1 MSKQKRIYISP
12 SSQPENAYAV
22 GGTNEQ
28 EQCRKI
34 AAALEKKLEACGFWA
49 KAGLSGTMYTRAAE
63 SDKWGVDLH
72 LPIHTNACNGKVAG
86 LRIMVAK
93 LGGEAEKIAKA
104 ISRYLAPVTPG
115 TSDNIT
121 AMPKLYEIA
130 ATAAPCVYVEVGFHD
145 NPEEARWIIDNTEKI
160 AEMIARGL
168 CEYYAVAYKEEKT
181 MVFDDVKQ
189 DKWYAAD
196 VAYCA
201 EHGLMQG
208 DGNGK
213 FRPEENVTRAELAA
227 VTRRLYQAMKE
238 A

>member
-1 MSKQKRIYISP
+1 MSKRIYISP

-22 GGTNEQ
+22 GNTNEQ

-34 AAALEKKLEACGFWA
+34 AAALEKKLEACGFWV

-93 LGGEAEKIAKA
+93 LGGEAEQIAKA
-104 ISRYLAPVTPG
+104 IDKYLAPITPG
-115 TSDNIT
+115 SSDNIT
-121 AMPKLYEIA
+121 AMPTLYEIK
-130 ATAAPCVYVEVGFHD
+130 ATDAICVYVEVGFHD
-145 NPEEARWIIDNTEKI
+145 NPEEAQWIIDNTEKI

-168 CEYYAVAYKEEKT
+168 CEHYGVAYKEENE
-181 MVFDDVKQ
+181 MFDDVKQ
-189 DKWYAAD
+189 DKWYAEA
-196 VAYCA
+196 VEYCT

-213 FRPEENVTRAELAA
+213 FRPEDSVTRAELATVIA
-227 VTRRLYQAMKE
+227 RLHKTTKE

>member
-1 MSKQKRIYISP
+1 MSKRIYISP
-12 SSQPENAYAV
+12 SSQPENSYAV

-34 AAALEKKLEACGFWA
+34 AAALAEKLEVCGFWV

-93 LGGEAEKIAKA
+93 LGGEAEMIARA
-104 ISRYLAPVTPG
+104 IDKYLAPVTPG

-121 AMPKLYEIA
+121 AQPQLYEIA
-130 ATAAPCVYVEVGFHD
+130 ATSAVCVYVEVGFHD
-145 NPEEARWIIDNTEKI
+145 NPTEAQWIIDNTEVI

-168 CEYYAVAYKEEKT
+168 CEYYGVTYKEET
-181 MVFDDVKQ
+181 EMFEDVKT
-189 DKWYAAD
+189 DRWYAAD

-201 EHGLMQG
+201 ENGLMHG

-227 VTRRLYQAMKE
+227 VAARLHKAMKE